1 MQEELD
7 LIAARAAVV
16 EWTYDVRAKRA
27 TFAKALIWFQSAF
40 PPISRESLVREYC
53 ASQQAEKLA
62 LSRGEIPPKQQPRVA
77 NSYIDRMGAGS
88 AQGNA
93 DDFTRRNFVKAGYRR
108 GSGQRVPGWP
118 VLK

>member
-1 MQEELD
+1 MQEEQD

-27 TFAKALIWFQSAF
+27 VFAKALVWFQAAF
-40 PPISRESLVREYC
+40 PVMDRAQLVRDHI
-53 ASQQAEKLA
+53 ASEQAQKMKLA
-62 LSRGEIPPKQQPRVA
+62 RGEIEPAQRPRVA
-77 NSYIDRMGAGS
+77 NSYIDRLGAAS

-93 DDFTRRNFVKAGYRR
+93 DDFTRRNFVKTGYRR
-108 GSGQRVPGWP
+108 GAGQRNPNWP